1 MQHVTT
7 PTTTPALAELT
18 TLRVGGPAAR
28 YVETTTEAEL
38 IDVVR
43 AADDAGEPLL
53 VVGGG
58 SNLLVADAGF
68 EGVVVRDV
76 RTGIDVPDH
85 SACAGVTYTV
95 PAGTPWDEVVEHA
108 VTHRL
113 VGLEALS
120 GIPGSTG
127 ATPVQNV
134 GAYGQEV
141 SETIATVRVWDRSRG
156 KVRTLPLVDLR
167 FGYRTSLLKRSMR
180 PTAADPDDP
189 RAPWGPTPRYVVLD
203 VTFQLR
209 QGTLAQAVRYP
220 ELARTLGVGVGERAP
235 ILDVRAAVLQLRG
248 RKGMVLDAADHDTW
262 SAGSFFT
269 NPILGTGD
277 RSSSAAAHARPA
289 TPPSQDVR
297 VPVTGVRKQTAAAM
311 VASAFTAPHASVF
324 LTVDVTPTTALLA
337 DLRADRAM
345 DGHRVTP
352 LALVA
357 KAVTLAVRDHPD
369 LNARWDE
376 PAGDIV
382 RHAHV
387 GLGIAAATPRGLLVP
402 VVHDADTLR
411 LPDLADALRALTESA
426 RAGTTTPADLSGGTL
441 TITNVGVF
449 GVDGGTPILVPGQSA
464 IVAVGAVRR
473 QPWEHEGAVAL
484 RDVLTLTVSFDHRV
498 VDGEQASRFVA
509 DVGRVLA
516 RPASV
521 LAMV

>member
-7 PTTTPALAELT
+7 PTTTPALADLT

-38 IDVVR
+38 VDAVR

-53 VVGGG
+53 VAGGG

-68 EGVVVRDV
+68 DGVVVRDV

-141 SETIATVRVWDRSRG
+141 SETIATVRVWDRGRG

-180 PTAADPDDP
+180 PTAADPEDP
-189 RAPWGPTPRYVVLD
+189 SAPWGPTPRYVVLD

-220 ELARTLGVGVGERAP
+220 ELARTLGVAVGERAP
-235 ILDVRAAVLQLRG
+235 ILDVRAAVLELRG

-269 NPILGTGD
+269 NPVLEP
-277 RSSSAAAHARPA
+277 AAAAALPA
-289 TPPSQDVR
+289 D
-297 VPVTGVRKQTAAAM
+297 
-311 VASAFTAPHASVF
+311 APRF
-324 LTVDVTPTTALLA
+324 
-337 DLRADRAM
+337 
-345 DGHRVTP
+345 
-352 LALVA
+352 
-357 KAVTLAVRDHPD
+357 
-369 LNARWDE
+369 
-376 PAGDIV
+376 PAGDGATKTSAAWLIEHAGFARGHAGPGAAALSGKHTLALTNRGGATADELVALAREIRDGV
-382 RHAHV
+382 RATFGVELEPEPVLV
-387 GLGIAAATPRGLLVP
+387 GLSL
-402 VVHDADTLR
+402 
-411 LPDLADALRALTESA
+411 
-426 RAGTTTPADLSGGTL
+426 
-441 TITNVGVF
+441 
-449 GVDGGTPILVPGQSA
+449 
-464 IVAVGAVRR
+464 
-473 QPWEHEGAVAL
+473 
-484 RDVLTLTVSFDHRV
+484 
-498 VDGEQASRFVA
+498 
-509 DVGRVLA
+509 
-516 RPASV
+516 
-521 LAMV
+521 